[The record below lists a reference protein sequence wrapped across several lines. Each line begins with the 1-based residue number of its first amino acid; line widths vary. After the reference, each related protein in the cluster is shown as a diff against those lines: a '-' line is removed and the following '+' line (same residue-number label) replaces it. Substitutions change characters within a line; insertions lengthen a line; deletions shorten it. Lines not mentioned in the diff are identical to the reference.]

1 MSKNLEKEYKALMA
15 GDVPDLWGRI
25 EAELEP
31 KQPKAKK
38 TSLWRK
44 YRAWGVAAA
53 ACLCLLAMAPLIF
66 GKNAGENMS
75 SSNGAAYADYDA
87 VRDDAAGTSTNDSA
101 AFEDGEAD
109 DNIAVSYEIRA
120 KVTEIS
126 ETESGTEYIVQIEE
140 AGDAEF
146 EQGDIIRLYDAGIL
160 DEELMEG
167 EIYVFDISNGYSGVA
182 EYFID
187 DIKYE

>member
-1 MSKNLEKEYKALMA
+1 MSKNLENEYKMLMA

-31 KQPKAKK
+31 KQPEEKK

-53 ACLCLLAMAPLIF
+53 ACLCLLVMAPLIL
-66 GKNAGENMS
+66 GKNAEENMS
-75 SSNGAAYADYDA
+75 SSNGAAYEAYSDVYEN
-87 VRDDAAGTSTNDSA
+87 AAGTNANDSVE
-101 AFEDGEAD
+101 FESGEAD
-109 DNIAVSYEIRA
+109 ENIVARYEIRA

-126 ETESGTEYIVQIEE
+126 EKESRTEYIVEIEE
-140 AGDAEF
+140 AGDTEF
-146 EQGDIIRLYDAGIL
+146 EQGAIIRLYDAGVL
-160 DEELMEG
+160 DEKLVEG
-167 EIYVFDISNGYSGVA
+167 EIYTFDISSVYSGVA
-182 EYFID
+182 EYFIN